1 MALNAVPKYHL
12 IVGAV
17 EVRKGKS
24 PGHVSVARHGI
35 HGEFLRHP
43 GAIGDMPQGRPWSK
57 S

>member
-1 MALNAVPKYHL
+1 MYHL

-35 HGEFLRHP
+35 QGEFLHHP
-43 GAIGDMPQGRPWSK
+43 GAVGDRPHGLSWS
-57 S
+57 